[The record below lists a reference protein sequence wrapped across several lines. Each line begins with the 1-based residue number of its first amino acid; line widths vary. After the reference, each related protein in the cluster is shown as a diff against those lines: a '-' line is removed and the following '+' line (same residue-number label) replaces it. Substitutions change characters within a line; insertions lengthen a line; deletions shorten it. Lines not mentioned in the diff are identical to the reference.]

1 MTSQV
6 TEMTSYPRQLFRRQL
21 IGASLLLFFALLPVV
36 PLKAQEQCGIFET
49 ILPCTVPSG
58 LTNQEVEC
66 TSCKS
71 APEVEF
77 VIPVVFHIM
86 YNNPIGPEN
95 VSGEQ
100 VYQALED
107 LNMRFAKDEVETPFD
122 QSILFEL
129 AKFYP
134 DYNCTNGTN
143 QVLVDAQFSAGIAK
157 VSGVMEPRIM
167 YLKIRFTGMIRSI
180 NT

>member
-6 TEMTSYPRQLFRRQL
+6 TEMTSFPRQLFLKQL
-21 IGASLLLFFALLPVV
+21 IGASLLLLFALLPVV
-36 PLKAQEQCGIFET
+36 PLKAQEQCGIFEA

-58 LTNQEVEC
+58 LTIQGVEG

-71 APEVEF
+71 VLEGEF

-95 VSGEQ
+95 VSDEQ

-107 LNMRFAKDEVETPFD
+107 LNMRFAKDE
-122 QSILFEL
+122 
-129 AKFYP
+129 
-134 DYNCTNGTN
+134 
-143 QVLVDAQFSAGIAK
+143 
-157 VSGVMEPRIM
+157 
-167 YLKIRFTGMIRSI
+167 
-180 NT
+180 